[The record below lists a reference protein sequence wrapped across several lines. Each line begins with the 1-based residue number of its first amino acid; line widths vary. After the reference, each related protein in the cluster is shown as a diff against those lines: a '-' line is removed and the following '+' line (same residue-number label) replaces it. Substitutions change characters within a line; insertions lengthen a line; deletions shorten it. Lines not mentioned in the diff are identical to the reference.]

1 MEIRGL
7 GYFEGNSAVLTPP
20 IGVAA
25 KFRETFSQHDAGG
38 PGSILYRP

>member
-25 KFRETFSQHDAGG
+25 KFRETTATGALSSAGDNG
-38 PGSILYRP
+38 I